1 MANKIIRKKK
11 LMKKILMKVHSE
23 HKAKKERMNTM
34 KISEKKVKKSS
45 KNTVK
50 TNLTW
55 RLT

>member
-1 MANKIIRKKK
+1 MANKIIRNLKKK
-11 LMKKILMKVHSE
+11 TLMKVHSE
-23 HKAKKERMNTM
+23 HKAKKEKMNTM

-55 RLT
+55 KLT

>member
-11 LMKKILMKVHSE
+11 LMKKTLMKVHSE

-55 RLT
+55 KLT